1 MKTITLYID
10 FKSAASYL
18 AMDSTLK
25 LINAHDIEV
34 IWKPYQIRVQT
45 IADEKDNETTTE
57 SHLRV
62 RETQRQQTHLKYAG
76 LQGKPMVFRQE
87 PKESIA
93 ALMAL
98 AQFDTNPVDY
108 IQAAF
113 LAYWK
118 DGLDLNDAEVV
129 KSILNTCDINANNF
143 HFDDDSKQA
152 LTEQQ
157 TQAEDFGVFDTPMY
171 ILGEARFLGRE
182 QLPWIQALL
191 KGDL

>member
-18 AMDSTLK
+18 AMESTLE
-25 LINAHDIEV
+25 LINAYNIEV
-34 IWKPYQIRVQT
+34 IWKPYQIRVPT
-45 IADEKDNETTTE
+45 IADEKDNETATE

-98 AQFDTNPVDY
+98 AQLDSNPVDY

-129 KSILNTCDINANNF
+129 KSILNTCGINANDF
-143 HFDDDSKQA
+143 HFDDVAKQA
-152 LTEQQ
+152 LAEQQ
-157 TQAEDFGVFDTPMY
+157 TQAEDLGVFDTPMY
-171 ILGEARFLGRE
+171 IIGEARFLGRE

-191 KGDL
+191 KGNL